1 MRAITRKIK
10 QEAEQAAAPNQ
21 GAAAFFYSTET
32 EHFCRGDGQCA
43 VAKTVEEYLLLPNKK
58 NLFKSLAKHPF
69 TLSRY
74 CRRIVSRLIA
84 FTSDTSMP
92 DS

>member
-1 MRAITRKIK
+1 MRAISKKIK
-10 QEAEQAAAPNQ
+10 QEPTRAAAPNQ
-21 GAAAFFYSTET
+21 GAAASFYSTET

-74 CRRIVSRLIA
+74 CRRIVSRLMA
-84 FTSDTSMP
+84 FTSETSMP

>member
-32 EHFCRGDGQCA
+32 EHFCRGDGQRA
-43 VAKTVEEYLLLPNKK
+43 AAKTVEKYLLSPNKK
-58 NLFKSLAKHPF
+58 ILSKSLAEHP
-69 TLSRY
+69 LALVI
-74 CRRIVSRLIA
+74 RIEGENNPLPVEGVTA
-84 FTSDTSMP
+84 
-92 DS
+92 

>member
-32 EHFCRGDGQCA
+32 EHFCRGDGQRA
-43 VAKTVEEYLLLPNKK
+43 ATKTVEKYLLSPNKK
-58 NLFKSLAKHPF
+58 ILSQSLAEHP
-69 TLSRY
+69 LALVI
-74 CRRIVSRLIA
+74 RIEGENKPLPEKGVTA
-84 FTSDTSMP
+84 
-92 DS
+92 